1 MGLNV
6 KRIKITVQCNSNVL
20 NRRTVE
26 KEVFNVNTAVGV
38 VVLFVGDLGFRFV
51 VVVVVGGG
59 GGGRKGRR
67 GKRLFLFLFSFGVC
81 SFICLFICVSVFVC
95 VAHCG

>member
-20 NRRTVE
+20 NRRIVE

-51 VVVVVGGG
+51 VVVFVG

-95 VAHCG
+95 VADCG